1 VPARQLKVTKQVLS
15 TCCNQIKTKVLNKV
29 GTCDLSNVTVQISR
43 LDGQWSQMTTDDAL
57 FKCIPEELT
66 VPVEPAD
73 VCLLDD
79 SSNLSELEDA
89 QRRRAREFSGA
100 CHAILNKQRSFH
112 LRFEL
117 EFDLIPQVVV

>member
-1 VPARQLKVTKQVLS
+1 VRPQLKVTKQVLS

-43 LDGQWSQMTTDDAL
+43 LDGQWIQMTADDAL

-66 VPVEPAD
+66 VPIEAS
-73 VCLLDD
+73 DD
-79 SSNLSELEDA
+79 GTPHREIEEA
-89 QRRRAREFSGA
+89 QRKRTCEFSNA

-117 EFDLIPQVVV
+117 EFDLIPQVIN